1 MRVMRD
7 IALTAIA
14 IAWIIVL
21 VSPRRRRPIARK
33 LAEARRFASRRI
45 VDEEAPTSSRA
56 VAAWEGEGDATL
68 DTNDARGMS
77 PASRVAESPPR

>member
-1 MRVMRD
+1 MRAMRD

-21 VSPRRRRPIARK
+21 VSPRRHRALARK

-45 VDEEAPTSSRA
+45 VDEEARASSR
-56 VAAWEGEGDATL
+56 WEGEGGATL

-77 PASRVAESPPR
+77 PASRVAEAPPR